1 MPDRVSTFDQSRITI
16 GDDLR
21 FMTAEADKS
30 KDGQAA
36 QMPPPV
42 PSARSAD
49 PSILFQ
55 AALMRHRAGNLEE
68 AKRNYLLTLK
78 LEPAHS
84 GAWVNLGVVHR
95 AQGRPEAAVACLK
108 RGLALAPDDGG
119 AWSNLG
125 NALRAAGRL
134 EEALHAQARA
144 VSLAPEEPQLH
155 YNHGIVMKDMGEL
168 TAARHAYRRA
178 ELLGYAKPD
187 LAWDQALLDLLAG
200 DLDAGFAAY
209 SSRFALPESP
219 PRFTHLP
226 EWRGGTLEDGQA
238 LLIHAEQGFGDSL
251 QFLRYLP
258 AAARLAGKVVL
269 ELQQPL
275 HRLVQPML
283 AGLDIRLIARD
294 EPPGEISQQ
303 IALMSLPAL
312 LGTADFLG
320 LVPYLTPPAGP
331 RLKRHPGAL
340 HVGIAWAGRPTH
352 KNDRNR
358 SLGLAGFLPLLEMPG
373 IEVFSLQVGA
383 RQADIATLGLEAV
396 ITDLGARVRDF
407 ADTAALMQD
416 LDLIITVDTS
426 VAHLAGALGRPVWVM
441 LPFAPDWRW
450 QLNRQDSPWYPSMT
464 LYRQTS
470 PGDWPELVDRV
481 TARLRVM
488 TR

>member
-1 MPDRVSTFDQSRITI
+1 
-16 GDDLR
+16 
-21 FMTAEADKS
+21 MTAEADKAE
-30 KDGQAA
+30 DGQAA
-36 QMPPPV
+36 QTPRPF
-42 PSARSAD
+42 PSAKSAD
-49 PSILFQ
+49 PATLFQ
-55 AALMRHRAGNLEE
+55 AALMRHRAGKLDD

-78 LEPAHS
+78 LDPGHS

-108 RGLALAPDDGG
+108 RGIALDPDDGG

-144 VSLAPEEPQLH
+144 VSLAPEEAQLH

-168 TAARHAYRRA
+168 DAARHAYRRA
-178 ELLGYAKPD
+178 ELLGYTKPD
-187 LAWDQALLDLLAG
+187 LAWDKALLDLLAG

-209 SSRFALPESP
+209 ASRFALPENP
-219 PRFTHLP
+219 PRFTQLP
-226 EWRGGTLEDGQA
+226 EWQGQA
-238 LLIHAEQGFGDSL
+238 LGPGECLLIHAEQGFGDSL
-251 QFLRYLP
+251 QFLRYVR
-258 AAARLAGKVVL
+258 AAAEQAVGPIVL

-275 HRLVQPML
+275 HRLALPL
-283 AGLDIRLIARD
+283 LDGLDIRLIARD
-294 EPPGEISQQ
+294 EPPGPVSHQ

-312 LGTADFLG
+312 LGSRDFLG
-320 LVPYLTPPAGP
+320 LVPYLTAPAAP
-331 RLKRHPGAL
+331 RLRRHSGAL

-358 SLGLAGFLPLLEMPG
+358 SLGLAGFLPLLELPG
-373 IEVFSLQVGA
+373 TELFSLQVGP
-383 RQADIATLGLEAV
+383 RQGDIATLGLEALV
-396 ITDLGARVRDF
+396 TDLGARVKDF

-426 VAHLAGALGRPVWVM
+426 VAHLAGALGRPVWVL

-450 QLNRQDSPWYPSMT
+450 QLSRQDSPWYPTMT

-470 PGDWPELVDRV
+470 PGDWPELMDRV
-481 TARLRVM
+481 GAGLRALLSAAPARP
-488 TR
+488 